1 VCGKDPC
8 ECEDPPKKKLKIKLR
23 DGKECEIQHMIS
35 TSFYSADGKPIS
47 IQEFMDNM
55 FGAMP
60 EFFKSEEELR
70 KIWSNPT
77 TRKAFLDS
85 IAEKGFGKDELE
97 TLQKMIDAEQSDLF
111 DVLTY
116 VSFLTQPISRAQ
128 RVEQSKDKIFK
139 GLDEKQKEFLDFVLS
154 KYEEKGVE
162 ELDEEKLPVLLNLK
176 YHAIANAEQSLGSV
190 DSIRSIFFAF
200 QKNLYAKVKV

>member
-1 VCGKDPC
+1 
-8 ECEDPPKKKLKIKLR
+8 
-23 DGKECEIQHMIS
+23 MIS
-35 TSFYSADGKPIS
+35 TSFWSADGKPIS

-55 FGAMP
+55 FGALP
-60 EFFKSEEELR
+60 EFFNSEEELR

-77 TRKAFLDS
+77 TRKALLDNL
-85 IAEKGFGKDELE
+85 AEIGYGKDELE
-97 TLQKMIDAEQSDLF
+97 TMQKMIDAEKSDLF

-116 VSFLTQPISRAQ
+116 ISFLTQPISRVQ
-128 RVEQSKDKIFK
+128 RVDQSKNKIFE

-176 YHAIANAEQSLGSV
+176 YHAIANAEQRLGSV
-190 DSIRSIFFAF
+190 DNIRTMFFAF
-200 QKNLYAKVKV
+200 QQNLYARENKERVRS